1 VFCTRPPASVLF
13 KPDRPFAADFD
24 QLSTSVM
31 PIFPIE
37 RSISVK
43 GLSVRRK
50 QIPICPAFCLTD
62 YKVQGSTLPAA
73 ILDLKNDPAR
83 RGQDSHRKYCS
94 LYVQLS
100 RLRSFQGLYLLQNIT
115 TDDLRFSPDPDL
127 LVEME
132 RLRDLQARTLAAW
145 SLSG

>member
-1 VFCTRPPASVLF
+1 MFCTRPPASVLF
-13 KPDRPFAADFD
+13 KPDKPLATTFD
-24 QLSTSVM
+24 QLPPSVM

-62 YKVQGSTLPAA
+62 YKVQGSTLSAA
-73 ILDLKNDPAR
+73 ILDLKNDLAR
-83 RGQDSHRKYCS
+83 RGHDSYRKYCS

-100 RLRSFQGLYLLQNIT
+100 RLRSFQGLHLLQKIT

-127 LVEME
+127 LVEMD
-132 RLRDLQARTLAAW
+132 RLRGLQAKTLAAW
-145 SLSG
+145 DLSV

>member
-1 VFCTRPPASVLF
+1 
-13 KPDRPFAADFD
+13 
-24 QLSTSVM
+24 M
-31 PIFPIE
+31 
-37 RSISVK
+37 
-43 GLSVRRK
+43 
-50 QIPICPAFCLTD
+50 
-62 YKVQGSTLPAA
+62 QGSTLSAA

-100 RLRSFQGLYLLQNIT
+100 RLRSFRGLHLLQKIT

-132 RLRDLQARTLAAW
+132 RLRDLQAKTLAAW
-145 SLSG
+145 GVRFDLSVLVS